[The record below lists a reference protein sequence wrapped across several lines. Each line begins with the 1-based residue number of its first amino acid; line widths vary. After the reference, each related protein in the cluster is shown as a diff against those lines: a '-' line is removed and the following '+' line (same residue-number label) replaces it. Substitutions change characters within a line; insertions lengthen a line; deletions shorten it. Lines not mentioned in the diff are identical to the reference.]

1 MINEK
6 LLTEIDRII
15 KTTWLKKIKKDFNEN
30 YLYNEDS
37 LKCSFYYHLRKK
49 IDKICRENNLRI
61 YSEITFPEIASRA
74 DIVIAKISADD
85 KRIYY
90 EDTVALFELKYTGGT
105 NKNTIDWVMNDIK
118 KFKKYFREA
127 NLTETQ
133 FYFACIYCEE
143 CAYLQ
148 WITDKRTTN
157 NWANGR
163 VTELDA
169 GYLNGKIEFEI
180 NSFNDMNNDL
190 NIFYE

>member
-74 DIVIAKISADD
+74 DIVIAKFL
-85 KRIYY
+85 R
-90 EDTVALFELKYTGGT
+90 
-105 NKNTIDWVMNDIK
+105 TIKEFIMKIPLR
-118 KFKKYFREA
+118 F
-127 NLTETQ
+127 
-133 FYFACIYCEE
+133 
-143 CAYLQ
+143 
-148 WITDKRTTN
+148 
-157 NWANGR
+157 
-163 VTELDA
+163 
-169 GYLNGKIEFEI
+169 LN
-180 NSFNDMNNDL
+180 
-190 NIFYE
+190 